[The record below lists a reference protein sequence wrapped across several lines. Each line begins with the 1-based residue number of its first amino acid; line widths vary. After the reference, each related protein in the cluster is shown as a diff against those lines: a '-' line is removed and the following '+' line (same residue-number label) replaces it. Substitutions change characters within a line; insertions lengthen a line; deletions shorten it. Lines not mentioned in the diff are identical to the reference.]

1 MPIVTSNSKILPNRS
16 IPGVESSVF
25 QAACAEDD
33 LGVSQGSCSSL
44 EVVEA
49 FEVFDEDVAAT
60 LRRHKVIADDDQF
73 SDASDDSLLNSPVP
87 FKTSKPTPPK
97 HPAPRFS
104 VPDGSAFPPSSPSS
118 PSSSTSSFPIA
129 SIESVSAPSPA
140 PVRSSAITSSSSN
153 ISPRELLSH
162 AGRGLGLQQA
172 AARDILKMGGKVLKR
187 RNDLM
192 KHTSKSTTTKK
203 KKKRSSLPPDP
214 PPPPSTQ
221 TSSGVM
227 GDLRARFA
235 SSSAAAASKQD
246 VVDLCDSSSE
256 SDMECHMDGFAVMK
270 ENRSVDTRNL
280 SYESEDDDIDDL
292 EVIEVGGTAAKG
304 GQSNWLR

>member
-1 MPIVTSNSKILPNRS
+1 MGVHRARS
-16 IPGVESSVF
+16 
-25 QAACAEDD
+25 AA
-33 LGVSQGSCSSL
+33 L
-44 EVVEA
+44 
-49 FEVFDEDVAAT
+49 
-60 LRRHKVIADDDQF
+60 
-73 SDASDDSLLNSPVP
+73 ASPET
-87 FKTSKPTPPK
+87 K
-97 HPAPRFS
+97 
-104 VPDGSAFPPSSPSS
+104 AFPSSHRPSC
-118 PSSSTSSFPIA
+118 
-129 SIESVSAPSPA
+129 
-140 PVRSSAITSSSSN
+140 
-153 ISPRELLSH
+153 
-162 AGRGLGLQQA
+162 
-172 AARDILKMGGKVLKR
+172 
-187 RNDLM
+187 
-192 KHTSKSTTTKK
+192 SKSTTTKK

-280 SYESEDDDIDDL
+280 SYESEEDDIDDL